1 MKRIIFCCYIAFV
14 STLFGQIDTLHF
26 RDTDSVST
34 VKFSAVGDLM
44 CHATQLRYAQVDSN
58 LYDFKPCFEK
68 VKPIFEESDFVIGN
82 LETVVAGEER
92 GYLGYPVFNTP
103 VEYLEALKYAGF
115 DLLITANNHAT
126 DQGREGIINT
136 AANIKMSRL
145 NYSGTNLFENDT
157 SSVQILRSNGIS
169 FAVLS
174 YTYGINLKNLERDEM
189 FMVNFIDT
197 DRIRRDINRARNADA
212 EIVILFFHFGK
223 EYADEPNEYQRNI
236 VRKSIEYGA
245 DIIIGSHPHSL
256 QPIEFY
262 ETNNANIDTGFV
274 AYSLG
279 NFISNQRWRFSDCG
293 VILNFEFEKNVYTNK
308 IRLSSVDYIPTWVFK
323 GNNGRENLFEIL
335 PTSKYNFSGSLNY
348 LSEEDILLM
357 EQSLID
363 TREILNRYT
372 NKSAEVFFSSDTQR
386 RIPD

>member
-1 MKRIIFCCYIAFV
+1 
-14 STLFGQIDTLHF
+14 
-26 RDTDSVST
+26 
-34 VKFSAVGDLM
+34 M

-68 VKPIFEESDFVIGN
+68 VKPIFEESDFVMGN